1 MGHPWSK
8 PVGML
13 NGFEV
18 KSSNVSTVE
27 QSLSRSL
34 YQFVYSRGI
43 PWVRMLC
50 MRRSITT
57 LGKAALT
64 LRNSIDTYF
73 SFGWAHALWV
83 NFMRRWSE
91 STVVRP
97 GLPPK

>member
-18 KSSNVSTVE
+18 KLLNVSTVK
-27 QSLSRSL
+27 QSLSCYL
-34 YQFVYSRGI
+34 YQFVYSCRI
-43 PWVRMLC
+43 PQVCMLC
-50 MRRSITT
+50 MRWSITM

-73 SFGWAHALWV
+73 SF
-83 NFMRRWSE
+83 
-91 STVVRP
+91 
-97 GLPPK
+97 